1 MRKTEA
7 QKLAIKIVNL
17 FREVEAASC
26 ADRTHAFYE
35 AVQILD
41 RDSLDT
47 ASTYA
52 DHCHALAKQH
62 WLDDMTESSSNTKP
76 SNGEA
81 L

>member
-1 MRKTEA
+1 M
-7 QKLAIKIVNL
+7 NL
-17 FREVEAASC
+17 FRELEAASC

-35 AVQILD
+35 AMRILD
-41 RDSLDT
+41 QQSLDT

-52 DHCHALAKQH
+52 EHCHALAKQH